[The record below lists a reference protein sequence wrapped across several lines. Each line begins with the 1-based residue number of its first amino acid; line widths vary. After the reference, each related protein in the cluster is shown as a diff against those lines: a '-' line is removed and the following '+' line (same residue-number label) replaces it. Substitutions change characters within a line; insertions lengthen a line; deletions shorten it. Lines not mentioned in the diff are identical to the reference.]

1 MPPKIHALT
10 EKQPSRLPSSISRL
24 PPAGFATRILIVDQD
39 RQLGVTLSFM
49 LATRRYEEVRSV
61 RSARRA
67 LTVAEQFVPDI
78 IFLEFELPE
87 GGGMPVARLLAR
99 DARGRRPR
107 IIALT
112 KHPEEPNYAEARAAG
127 FERLLVKPILHEE
140 LDKIMGATKNA
151 A

>member
-1 MPPKIHALT
+1 MQNSRTDLSSSN
-10 EKQPSRLPSSISRL
+10 SRLPA
-24 PPAGFATRILIVDQD
+24 AGFATRILIVDQD

-61 RSARRA
+61 KSGKRA
-67 LTVAEQFVPDI
+67 LAVAGQFLPDI
-78 IFLEFELPE
+78 IFLELELPE
-87 GGGMPVARLLAR
+87 GGGMPVARRLAR
-99 DARGRRPR
+99 DVRGRRPR

-112 KHPEEPNYAEARAAG
+112 KHSEDPNYAEARAAG

-140 LDKIMGATKNA
+140 LDKIMGIAKNA